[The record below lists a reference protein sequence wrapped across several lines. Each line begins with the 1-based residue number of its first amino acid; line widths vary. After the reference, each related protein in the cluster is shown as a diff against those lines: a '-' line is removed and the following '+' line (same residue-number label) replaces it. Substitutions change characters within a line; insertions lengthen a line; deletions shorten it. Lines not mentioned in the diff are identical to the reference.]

1 MDPYYRDR
9 PRFPFICQS
18 RMTAEDP
25 KTKDSQPGRQ
35 TPDPLD
41 DQLGL
46 FGALEPTSSH
56 FGARLRGYFLT
67 GLIIVGPVAITVY
80 VVWWFINLVD
90 GWVKPLIPQS
100 YLPDNFLPFHIPGV
114 GMIVGILAL
123 MLVGA
128 LAANLFGRTIVS
140 YGEMMLDRMPVV
152 RGVYRLL
159 KQIFTTIFSK
169 SGTSFKR
176 VGLIEFPRR
185 GLYAV
190 VFVSGEPPAEVKQ
203 KIGNGEKLMT
213 VFMPNAPNPT
223 TGFVLFMPAKDVT
236 VLDMSIDDGAKL
248 VISAGLVAPPQDE
261 LKTLARRRQGE
272 AEACARGRARRLAG
286 AHQPD
291 RIVPLEQIKQQP
303 QRFRVLAREVGIA
316 GEPQARLVARR
327 LQQLAMVGQDGDAK
341 RG

>member
-1 MDPYYRDR
+1 MTSKDPNQNQI
-9 PRFPFICQS
+9 PETP
-18 RMTAEDP
+18 E
-25 KTKDSQPGRQ
+25 QPE
-35 TPDPLD
+35 

-56 FGARLRGYFLT
+56 IGARLRGYFLT

-100 YLPDNFLPFHIPGV
+100 YLPETYLPFNIPGV
-114 GMIVGILAL
+114 GLIVGIFSL
-123 MLVGA
+123 MVIGA
-128 LAANLFGRTIVS
+128 LTANLFGRTIVS

-159 KQIFTTIFSK
+159 KQIFTTVFSK
-169 SGTSFKR
+169 SGTSFKH

-190 VFVSGEPPAEVKQ
+190 VFVSGDPPAEVKE
-203 KIGNGEKLMT
+203 KVGNGEKLMT

-236 VLDMSIDDGAKL
+236 LLDMSIDDGAKL
-248 VISAGLVAPPQDE
+248 VISAGLVAPAQDA
-261 LKTLARRRQGE
+261 LKKLADDTKVKK
-272 AEACARGRARRLAG
+272 
-286 AHQPD
+286 P
-291 RIVPLEQIKQQP
+291 VPEK
-303 QRFRVLAREVGIA
+303 
-316 GEPQARLVARR
+316 EPAV
-327 LQQLAMVGQDGDAK
+327 
-341 RG
+341 